1 MLHYRNCA
9 APDHMISHEFLDRI
23 WYDGHWLSIP
33 LAPLGWGYAAAAWLR
48 RLAYLSGLM
57 PVLNLPVPVIVV
69 GNLTVGGTGKTP
81 LVIWLVEFLRAE
93 GWRPGVVSRGYG
105 GRMTRHPQQVRPDS
119 SPEMVGDEPVLIAQ
133 RAGCP
138 VAVCARRG
146 IAAEEL
152 IRHTDCNIIV
162 CDDGLQ
168 HLALGRDIEIA
179 VVDGDRRFGNGR
191 CLPAGPLRDLPMRID
206 SVDLVVANGK
216 AARGEFLMEYQA
228 LPLRSLHDPRRT
240 QDISALR
247 GREVHAV
254 AGVGN
259 PLRFFSFLRR
269 HEIHIHKH
277 DFPDHHGF
285 CAADLSFGDDLPV
298 VMTEKDA
305 VKCFEFSAND
315 WWCLPVEAKL
325 PGAFQHRLRALLRE
339 TAHGQEA
346 A

>member
-1 MLHYRNCA
+1 
-9 APDHMISHEFLDRI
+9 MISHEFIDRI
-23 WYDGHWLSIP
+23 WYGGHWLSFL
-33 LAPLGWGYAAAAWLR
+33 LAPLGWCYAGVAWLR

-57 PVLNLPVPVIVV
+57 PVRNLPVPVLVV

-81 LVIWLVEFLRAE
+81 LVIWLVQFLQAE

-105 GRMTRHPQQVRPDS
+105 GRMIGQPQQVRPDS
-119 SPEMVGDEPVLIAQ
+119 SPQMVGDEPVLIAQ
-133 RAGCP
+133 KTRCP
-138 VAVCARRG
+138 VAVCRHRV

-191 CLPAGPLRDLPMRID
+191 CLPAGPLRDLPGRLH
-206 SVDLVVANGK
+206 SVDLVITSGK
-216 AARGEFLMEYQA
+216 TARGEFLMEYRT
-228 LPLRSLHDPRRT
+228 LPLQSLSDAGRT

-254 AGVGN
+254 AGIGN
-259 PLRFFSFLRR
+259 PLRFFSFLRS

-277 DFPDHHGF
+277 EFPDHHDYR
-285 CAADLSFGDDLPV
+285 ASDLQFNDDLPV

-305 VKCFEFSAND
+305 VKCRSFAASD
-315 WWCLPVEAKL
+315 WWYTPIEAQL
-325 PGAFQHRLRALLRE
+325 PGAFQHRLRNLLRE
-339 TAHGQEA
+339 ITHGQETA
-346 A
+346 

>member
-1 MLHYRNCA
+1 MI
-9 APDHMISHEFLDRI
+9 DHELLERI
-23 WYDGHWLSIP
+23 WYGGHWLSIP
-33 LAPLGWGYAAAAWLR
+33 LAPAGWCYAGAVSLR

-57 PVLNLPVPVIVV
+57 PVRNLPVPVLVV

-105 GRMTRHPQQVRPDS
+105 GRMTDHPQQVRPDS

-133 RAGCP
+133 RTRCP
-138 VAVCARRG
+138 VAVGAKRTV
-146 IAAEEL
+146 AAEEL
-152 IRHTDCNIIV
+152 IRHTDCDIVV

-168 HLALGRDIEIA
+168 HLNLGRDIEIA

-191 CLPAGPLRDLPMRID
+191 CLPAGPLRDLPGRMD
-206 SVDLVVANGK
+206 TVDLVVANGK
-216 AARGEFLMEYQA
+216 AARGEFLMEYRA
-228 LPLRSLHDPRRT
+228 LPLRSLRDREQTR
-240 QDISALR
+240 DINTLR
-247 GREVHAV
+247 GMEAHAV
-254 AGVGN
+254 AGIGN
-259 PLRFFSFLRR
+259 PQRFFSFLRG

-277 DFPDHHGF
+277 EFPDHHAF
-285 CAADLSFGDDLPV
+285 RASDLQFGDDLPV

-305 VKCFEFSAND
+305 VKCVSFAAHD
-315 WWCLPVEAKL
+315 WWYVPVEAQL

-339 TAHGQEA
+339 AAHGQEA